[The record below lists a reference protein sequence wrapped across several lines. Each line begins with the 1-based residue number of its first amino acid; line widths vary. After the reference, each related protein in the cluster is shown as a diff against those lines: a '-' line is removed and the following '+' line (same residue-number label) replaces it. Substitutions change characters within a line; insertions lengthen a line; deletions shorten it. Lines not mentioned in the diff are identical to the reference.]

1 MNPTQNHFQK
11 LVELMDL
18 LRSPQGCP
26 WDREQTRETL
36 KPMLVEEAFELLE
49 ALDET
54 DADGL
59 CEELGDVLFQI
70 LFHSRI
76 AQELGEFDIDDVCC
90 RLHEKMVRRHP
101 HVFEGR
107 SFRDSQELLKNWEEI
122 KVAEREAA
130 GRQVSRESLLD
141 GIPEKLPALYRTYQ
155 MSAKA
160 ARVGFDWESV
170 EGIRDKF
177 LEEFEELQVA
187 LQQGN
192 AEKIKEEVGDLLF
205 TALNISRRLQIDPES
220 ALGRANSKFSTRFRA
235 MEKHFSVQGRALK
248 DVGVDEMEVFW
259 NDSKTMEAEG

>member
-107 SFRDSQELLKNWEEI
+107 SFRDSQELLKNWEI
-122 KVAEREAA
+122 
-130 GRQVSRESLLD
+130 LTPTT
-141 GIPEKLPALYRTYQ
+141 ITTTPEKEK
-155 MSAKA
+155 M
-160 ARVGFDWESV
+160 
-170 EGIRDKF
+170 F
-177 LEEFEELQVA
+177 LL
-187 LQQGN
+187 
-192 AEKIKEEVGDLLF
+192 
-205 TALNISRRLQIDPES
+205 
-220 ALGRANSKFSTRFRA
+220 
-235 MEKHFSVQGRALK
+235 HF
-248 DVGVDEMEVFW
+248 
-259 NDSKTMEAEG
+259 